1 MPIKPEITTPTEE
14 KYQLLKEEY
23 DRTQDLLKSTSGIV
37 DEYDSELNK
46 IKGELRKAYKCIG
59 HLQHVSQE
67 SKIYKSG

>member
-1 MPIKPEITTPTEE
+1 MPIKPEITSHTKD

-37 DEYDSELNK
+37 DEYDSELNR

-59 HLQHVSQE
+59 HLQHVSQQ
-67 SKIYKSG
+67 SKFYTSG